1 MGKRACR
8 ARRSEMDNPIL
19 RNGPDKRVPPR
30 SGPDKQVP
38 TRSGIGLAR
47 SSCPMTLTNK
57 TRVPCVAGSLARFWE
72 SGYAFRCLEQPC
84 DLGVVKNCLEAE
96 VAKRDNHYE
105 AAFESYLRTAGI
117 PYVAVDEARRA
128 VMADGRSL
136 KSLDFLV
143 APPGPVTW
151 LVDVKGRRFPSGL
164 EHHQYWKNW
173 STQDDL
179 ESLSEWE
186 ILFGQGFRGLFVFAF
201 HVIGRRLPVDPEW
214 LITFRGERYAFLGV
228 ELAHYRQ
235 MCYLISPQWQ
245 TVAVAA
251 RRFREVARPIQAIF
265 SAGVQPPSPVL
276 CDGISNE
283 MMKPLGSSGF

>member
-1 MGKRACR
+1 MGVW
-8 ARRSEMDNPIL
+8 E
-19 RNGPDKRVPPR
+19 
-30 SGPDKQVP
+30 
-38 TRSGIGLAR
+38 
-47 SSCPMTLTNK
+47 
-57 TRVPCVAGSLARFWE
+57 AG
-72 SGYAFRCLEQPC
+72 
-84 DLGVVKNCLEAE
+84 

-179 ESLSEWE
+179 ESLMEWE
-186 ILFGQGFRGLFVFAF
+186 VLFGQGFRGLFVFAF
-201 HVIGRRLPVDPEW
+201 HVVGNRLPVGPEW

-228 ELAHYRQ
+228 ESARYRQ
-235 MCYLISPQWQ
+235 MCHLISPQWQ
-245 TVAVAA
+245 TVAVAV
-251 RRFREVARPIQAIF
+251 RHFRELARPIQVIF
-265 SAGVQPPSPVL
+265 SPGADYPAFDPAGQVGKAVTGERVSVAETSQIVGPA
-276 CDGISNE
+276 
-283 MMKPLGSSGF
+283 